1 VAGQALTTILI
12 DMSGIQ
18 RCRLRPAS
26 FPNPAYL
33 ALLLLGVV
41 ALAASG
47 CQRVRFN
54 QKQRLAEPAMRFDRD
69 HLGADLE
76 GHILAPREGAIGG
89 FSSVGAGG
97 CGCN

>member
-1 VAGQALTTILI
+1 MRNRGRLI
-12 DMSGIQ
+12 V
-18 RCRLRPAS
+18 LLA
-26 FPNPAYL
+26 A
-33 ALLLLGVV
+33 ALLCE
-41 ALAASG
+41 G

-54 QKQRLAEPAMRFDRD
+54 QKQRLAEPAMQMDRD

-76 GHILAPREGAIGG
+76 GHVLAPREGAIGG